1 MTIFRQYIKTLIKES
16 NGDTSDL
23 KKALS
28 TRSQALRQ
36 KIIAASKAVE
46 KRDGEGS
53 APAQELINF
62 DFVKSFRNFEAQMEK
77 QEYSEADKTIEDV
90 EGKFYG
96 WVEKH
101 KVQIAPNWTQAY
113 NSLKQ
118 KISSLLQQKQTTKK
132 EGSPYGIL
140 SYFIMGGTNILVK
153 AQQLMRNYN
162 KKLALDLDE
171 VQSGVKLTDLQKI
184 TGELQR
190 IIKLGLYFRKA
201 QKEGTEYADAL
212 KGAPEDILPQ
222 YRKKDRIADIN
233 SFLAYFE
240 AVANKVAA
248 VIQPGEG
255 LEITSLEDKV
265 IVDGSQVAK
274 LAAAAEKIKETP
286 AVDIITGDKAGEI
299 KEIIKGFLEEP
310 TPPESKEPQNESNGD
325 FTLPESPTIVDELAY
340 MYFATSLIIEKAKA
354 NTLRKKDFAK
364 ISQWP
369 EIKSEPLKRLLTP
382 VDSISSLIAA
392 LNKMST
398 YVNKEVAK
406 SPQVVFDS
414 LVFKTVNF
422 LEKVLSLPDDA
433 SMEQVVDIIPTLNE
447 GPEEARKLYRTV
459 KMRAKNML
467 DKLTV
472 AKATYKGEPLEKRAK
487 EYYNA
492 LYNEYP
498 VGDFDDIIASWK
510 KRFNRSMQKTE
521 LEKLLKAKPKETDL
535 PPSKDQKATAIG
547 VDAAAALRVPGE
559 EDLEERTAR
568 SLVKTIRE
576 HIRKRKG

>member
-1 MTIFRQYIKTLIKES
+1 MK
-16 NGDTSDL
+16 
-23 KKALS
+23 
-28 TRSQALRQ
+28 
-36 KIIAASKAVE
+36 
-46 KRDGEGS
+46 
-53 APAQELINF
+53 
-62 DFVKSFRNFEAQMEK
+62 K
-77 QEYSEADKTIEDV
+77 QEYPEADKTIEDV
-90 EGKFYG
+90 EGKFSG

-101 KVQIAPNWTQAY
+101 KVQIEPKWTQAY

-132 EGSPYGIL
+132 ESSPYGIL

-184 TGELQR
+184 TEELQR

-201 QKEGTEYADAL
+201 QKEGTEYVDAL
-212 KGAPEDILPQ
+212 KAAPGDILPQ
-222 YRKKDRIADIN
+222 YIKKDRIANIN

-255 LEITSLEDKV
+255 LEITSPEDKV
-265 IVDGSQVAK
+265 IVDDSQVAK
-274 LAAAAEKIKETP
+274 LADAAEKIKETP
-286 AVDIITGDKAGEI
+286 AVDIITGDKAEEI
-299 KEIIKGFLEEP
+299 KEIIKGFFGEP
-310 TPPESKEPQNESNGD
+310 TPPEFKEPQNESNGD
-325 FTLPESPTIVDELAY
+325 FTLPDSPTIVDELAY

-354 NTLRKKDFAK
+354 NTLRKKDFVK

-369 EIKSEPLKRLLTP
+369 EIKSKPFKRLLTP

-398 YVNKEVAK
+398 YVNKEAAK

-422 LEKVLSLPDDA
+422 LEKIKDIGNANLGNIESIPDVIPSLQEGKEEALDLWRAVRNEAVIMLSLLKKT
-433 SMEQVVDIIPTLNE
+433 E
-447 GPEEARKLYRTV
+447 
-459 KMRAKNML
+459 KNY
-467 DKLTV
+467 
-472 AKATYKGEPLEKRAK
+472 KAESLEIKIKKYYQALFGFEPAI
-487 EYYNA
+487 N
-492 LYNEYP
+492 
-498 VGDFDDIIASWK
+498 DFDDIVKSWK
-510 KRFNRSMQKTE
+510 AQFNKKMKKKE
-521 LEKLLKAKPKETDL
+521 IEAALKAKPKPKSD
-535 PPSKDQKATAIG
+535 SKNTKAG
-547 VDAAAALRVPGE
+547 VAAAAAGRVAADPETGAPGE
-559 EDLEERTAR
+559 DELEDLLASLKERTAR

-576 HIRKRKG
+576 HIRKRNG